1 MRHTPTWVKVV
12 VWVTVAGMVLTL
24 VASLA
29 SLGGL

>member
-29 SLGGL
+29 SLGL

>member
-1 MRHTPTWVKVV
+1 MRQTHTWVKVV

-29 SLGGL
+29 SLGL